1 MNNPR
6 VRLLII
12 VVFVV
17 VIIGVVAVFALGGTG
32 GGGTNAAQ
40 QTGGAEST
48 GEPDSGQVVEDI
60 ATPTPIPVVEIVVS
74 VQDIPRGLQIPPNAV
89 VLRPWPEESAPS
101 QGITNIEDVIGK
113 RARTDIFREQP
124 ILSSM
129 VVDDLTS
136 LANVGSDLAAI
147 LPTNRVAIALP
158 IDRIT
163 SVAYAI
169 QPGDRVDVIISL
181 LFVNVDTTFQSIEP
195 NALNL
200 LVDGGD
206 GSFSIASGLPGR
218 IDTIP
223 AGRFGTLDVLVVPR
237 EEPRPRLV
245 TQRTIQDAL
254 VMYAGDFPRDG
265 RLFLAAATPTPIP
278 EPDEEE
284 AGAAARDDETPPT
297 PVPTRPDIITLAVS
311 PQDAVVLTWFVEAKL
326 PITFALRSATSASQV
341 ETEPVTLDYILN
353 NFNISVPDRFSYSI
367 EPAIRSIRQLY
378 TGSQI
383 QLSGV
388 SDEE

>member
-1 MNNPR
+1 MNPR
-6 VRLLII
+6 VRLLI
-12 VVFVV
+12 VVAFVV
-17 VIIGVVAVFALGGTG
+17 IIIGVVAVFALGGTG
-32 GGGTNAAQ
+32 GGNNAAQ
-40 QTGGAEST
+40 QTGGAET
-48 GEPDSGQVVEDI
+48 TQEPGGGDGVVEQV

-147 LPTNRVAIALP
+147 LPTNRVAVALP

-169 QPGDRVDVIISL
+169 QPGDRVDIIISL

-254 VMYAGDFPRDG
+254 VMWSGDFPLDG
-265 RLFLAAATPTPIP
+265 RLFLAAATPTPVP
-278 EPDEEE
+278 PPDEEE
-284 AGAAARDDETPPT
+284 AAPAEREDEVPPT
-297 PVPTRPDIITLAVS
+297 PVPLRPDIITLAVS

-388 SDEE
+388 SDEQ